1 MDSLP
6 VESQRGIKKELS
18 CQYFLLARVCL
29 FVCLFHCLGQAELR
43 ILIKTMGQALNLI
56 KINLFQAFT
65 IYEALGQPSEV
76 VEDMGLHV
84 RYPELTKKL
93 LEERDISV
101 SLCFGHDKELGTRG

>member
-1 MDSLP
+1 M
-6 VESQRGIKKELS
+6 
-18 CQYFLLARVCL
+18 
-29 FVCLFHCLGQAELR
+29 FHCLGQAELR
-43 ILIKTMGQALNLI
+43 ILIKKMGQALNLI

-84 RYPELTKKL
+84 RYTELTKKL

-101 SLCFGHDKELGTRG
+101 SLCFGHDREELGTRG

>member
-6 VESQRGIKKELS
+6 VEPQRGIKKESS
-18 CQYFLLARVCL
+18 CQYFLLAGVCL
-29 FVCLFHCLGQAELR
+29 FVSCLGQAELR

-84 RYPELTKKL
+84 RYTELTKKL

-101 SLCFGHDKELGTRG
+101 SLCFGHDREELGTRG